1 VHIKK
6 RPKLDKVLSRA
17 FIGWLVGYELTN
29 IYCIWSPSQKRIVRG
44 RDVTFDP
51 SKRYKPDDEEEEDPD
66 IEEIIKLIEVPSFEG
81 FEGQLYEG
89 NVLGLPIPK
98 PLQSFER
105 SVDDFGD
112 TIVVDM
118 P

>member
-1 VHIKK
+1 VHIKN
-6 RPKLDKVLSRA
+6 RPKLDKVLPRA
-17 FIGWLVGYELTN
+17 FISWLVGYESTN
-29 IYCIWSPSQKRIVRG
+29 IYRIWSPSQKRIVCA

-51 SKRYKPDDEEEEDPD
+51 SKRYKPDEEEDPN
-66 IEEIIKLIEVPSFEG
+66 IEEIIKLIEVPSFKG
-81 FEGQLYEG
+81 FEGQLYKG

-112 TIVVDM
+112 TIIVNM